1 MNARARRAE
10 DEPGTGDRRTLLLT
24 FLAAVVVLGGLQFAT
39 PNLIGNDSYF
49 HIRYAQVI
57 REAGLRGFPP
67 PFPWLP
73 LTILAPDRYADHHM
87 LFHLWLVP
95 FTVGDLRI
103 GGKLA
108 GLVGAA
114 AFVATFLWFLRRHGV
129 ALVALAVLALAAS
142 SADLLFRL
150 NMTRVQALSLV
161 CLLAGFHFALRERPW
176 PLVAVGC
183 LYAWLYDGFP
193 LLFVPIAAT
202 VAATWICDRRL
213 PLSLVAAA
221 LAGVVTGLVVTPYFP
236 AYLQFILH
244 HFGDKLLPGESVR
257 IGREW
262 FPYDPASLLAN
273 ALPAMI
279 YVAFGVSLVAERGVR
294 RDRDALAALVVTAV
308 FLVLMLR
315 SKRFIEYFAPTATLF
330 VALAGWRVVAA
341 WPRPRRIALIGLLAA
356 VATANVGGV
365 GWMLLQKRAETPHD
379 RFAAAT
385 RYVRAAAPPG
395 AMICTTDWDD
405 FPWLFFDDV
414 DSTYLVGLDPTYLL
428 DRHRDA
434 YWRWVDVSDGRLAP
448 PSRVFRDVLPC
459 AYVLSDRE
467 HAAFLDHAATDPGLE
482 QVLADDQMVLY
493 RVKRDGPP
501 PLYPADLN
509 DGAHA
514 G

>member
-1 MNARARRAE
+1 M
-10 DEPGTGDRRTLLLT
+10 
-24 FLAAVVVLGGLQFAT
+24 LAGLQFAT

-49 HIRYAQVI
+49 HIRYAKVI
-57 REAGLRGFPP
+57 RDAGVRGFPP

-87 LFHLWLVP
+87 LFHVWLVP
-95 FTVGDLRI
+95 FTLGDLRV

-108 GLVGAA
+108 GLAGAV

-129 ALVALAVLALAAS
+129 GLVPLALLALAAS

-161 CLLAGFHFALRERPW
+161 CLFAGFHFALRERLW
-176 PLVAVGC
+176 ALTVVGC
-183 LYAWLYDGFP
+183 VYAWLYDGFP
-193 LLFVPIAAT
+193 LLFVPI
-202 VAATWICDRRL
+202 VAIVGATWVCERRL
-213 PLSLVAAA
+213 PLAIVAAA
-221 LAGVVTGLVVTPYFP
+221 LVGVVAGLVVTPYFP
-236 AYLQFILH
+236 EYFRFILH

-273 ALPAMI
+273 ALPAMF
-279 YVAFGVSLVAERGVR
+279 YVAFGVSVLAERGIR
-294 RDRDALAALVVTAV
+294 RDRDALAALALTVV
-308 FLVLMLR
+308 FLALMLR

-330 VALAGWRVVAA
+330 VTLAAWPVVAA
-341 WPRPRRIALIGLLAA
+341 WPRRRRAALIGLLAA
-356 VATANVGGV
+356 VAAANVGGV
-365 GWMLLQKRAETPHD
+365 GWMLLQKRNETPHD
-379 RFAAAT
+379 RFAAAA
-385 RYVRAAAPPG
+385 RYVRATAPPG
-395 AMICTTDWDD
+395 AMVCTTDWDD
-405 FPWLFFDDV
+405 FPWLYFDDV
-414 DSTYLVGLDPTYLL
+414 ESTYLVGLDPTYLL

-434 YWRWVDVSDGRLAP
+434 YWRWVDVSDGRLTP

-467 HAAFLDHAATDPGLE
+467 HVAFLDHAAADPGLE
-482 QVLADDQMVLY
+482 QVLADDQMVLF

-501 PLYPADLN
+501 PLYPKEVN
-509 DGAHA
+509 DGARA